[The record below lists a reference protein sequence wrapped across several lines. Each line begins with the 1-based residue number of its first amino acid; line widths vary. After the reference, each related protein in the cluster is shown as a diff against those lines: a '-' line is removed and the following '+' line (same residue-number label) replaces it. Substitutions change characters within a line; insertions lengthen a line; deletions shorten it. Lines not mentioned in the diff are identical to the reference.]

1 MTCSVLGLPA
11 EPGSQEAMWN
21 KGCSHTPGGR
31 SPLTAHQVLA
41 VLGGL
46 HPMAKGQL
54 ISCGALN
61 TLQSSLVFKGRR
73 LSTIYPTCEL
83 SVGHQQHMYF
93 FFLVF
98 FPVLAMAVSYR
109 GCGADSHGCLW
120 TQGSRR
126 VALALWKYKLSSSG
140 HCLPTLM

>member
-1 MTCSVLGLPA
+1 MLGLPA

-93 FFLVF
+93 FFFGVF
-98 FPVLAMAVSYR
+98 SLFWLWLCPTGDVGQTPTGACGLRAV
-109 GCGADSHGCLW
+109 GGWHLHCGNIS
-120 TQGSRR
+120 
-126 VALALWKYKLSSSG
+126 
-140 HCLPTLM
+140 